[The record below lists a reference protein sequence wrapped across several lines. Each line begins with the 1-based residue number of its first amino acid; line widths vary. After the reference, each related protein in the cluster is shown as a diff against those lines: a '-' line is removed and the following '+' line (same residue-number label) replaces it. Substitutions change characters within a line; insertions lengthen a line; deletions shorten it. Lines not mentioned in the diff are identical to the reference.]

1 LFQITREKTRM
12 GFRGRQVS
20 GLLCVALLASGCN
33 VGPRYNKPEV
43 QRPDAYKELTPQD
56 YPNTDGWKVA
66 QPSDAVLRG
75 NWWEVFN
82 DPELNK
88 LEEQVNVSNQSI
100 AAATANFLAAR
111 AVVREARSGLFPTVG
126 SSLGIT
132 ESRQVSTRGTSGT
145 TTTTSTSSSSSGAF
159 QGPLYS
165 LAIDASWVP
174 DLWGRV
180 RNTIRAQVAAAQIS
194 AADLANVRLTSQADL
209 ASNYFQLR
217 TQDALKQ
224 LLDSTVVAY
233 RESLRLQSVLF
244 DTGIASDEAV
254 AQAETQLET
263 AEAQDTNI
271 GIARAQFEHA
281 IALLV
286 GQPATTFSVPVEPLK
301 ASAVAVPFG
310 LPSQLL
316 ERRPDIAA
324 AERSMAQANAQIG
337 VAKAAYYPTITLG
350 ASGGLQSGS
359 ITDWFN
365 WSSRVWSVGPSVA
378 ETIFDAGLRRA
389 TVQQFQAQYDSTVA
403 NYRQTVLTA
412 FEQVENNLSSLRIL
426 SQQIQ
431 QQDTAVR
438 SAERSLSLATDRYR
452 LGIDPYLNV
461 ITAQT
466 TLLTNQQT
474 AVNLKLQQVTASV
487 GLIEA
492 LGGGWDAGRLPSA
505 GALVSGTAQPS
516 TTSGSPQAPPKA
528 NP

>member
-1 LFQITREKTRM
+1 M
-12 GFRGRQVS
+12 GFRVRQVS

-33 VGPRYNKPEV
+33 VGPRYNKPTV

-82 DPELNK
+82 DPQLNK
-88 LEEQVNVSNQSI
+88 LEEQVNISNQSI
-100 AAATANFLAAR
+100 AAATANFMAAR
-111 AVVREARSGLFPTVG
+111 AIVREARSGLFPTVG
-126 SSLGIT
+126 SSLGIS

-145 TTTTSTSSSSSGAF
+145 TTTGTSSSGAF

-209 ASNYFQLR
+209 AMSYFQLR

-233 RESLRLQSVLF
+233 RESLRLETVLF

-263 AEAQDTNI
+263 AEAQDTSI
-271 GIARAQFEHA
+271 GIARAQYEHA

-286 GQPATTFSVPVEPLK
+286 GQPATTFSIPVEPIK
-301 ASAVAVPFG
+301 APAVAVPFG
-310 LPSQLL
+310 LPSELL

-324 AERSMAQANAQIG
+324 AERGMAQANAQIG
-337 VAKAAYYPTITLG
+337 VAKAAYFPTLTLG
-350 ASGGLQSGS
+350 ASGGLESGS

-389 TVQQFQAQYDSTVA
+389 TVQQFQAQYDAMVA

-412 FEQVENNLSSLRIL
+412 FEQVENNLSTLRIL

-466 TLLTNQQT
+466 ILLTNQQT
-474 AVNLKLQQVTASV
+474 AVNLKLEQVTASV

-492 LGGGWDAGRLPSA
+492 LGGGWDAGQLPSA
-505 GALVSGTAQPS
+505 GALVSGTAQPAQPAS
-516 TTSGSPQAPPKA
+516 ASSGSASAPQN
-528 NP
+528 NPQ